1 MTAPTTAPPTP
12 AVPRA
17 AIAPVPFRRLVRV
30 ELRKQTDTR
39 AGRWLLA
46 VIVVLGAG
54 LIALHLAVADPPDL
68 TWQGLTL
75 TASFGQVL
83 LLPLVGIMA
92 ATAEWSQRTALTTF
106 VLEPRRTRVNL
117 AKLAAAGAL
126 GIVVMAAA
134 ALAGAAAN
142 VVGLVWRD
150 GDGAWAVD
158 AGAAAGSAA
167 AFLLLV
173 AQGVAFGLA
182 LLSTPAAIVA
192 YLALPTTWS
201 VLGMLVPRL
210 AGPAEWLDMNRTMLP
225 LMAGELTAQQ
235 AAHLATSVAVWV
247 GLPLAVGLW
256 RTARREVA

>member
-1 MTAPTTAPPTP
+1 MTTATTTVPAPTGPGGG
-12 AVPRA
+12 PR
-17 AIAPVPFRRLVRV
+17 PVPFSRLVAV

-46 VIVVLGAG
+46 VVVLLGAG
-54 LIALHLAVADPPDL
+54 LIVVHLLVAEPADL
-68 TWQGLTL
+68 TWQELTM

-83 LLPLVGIMA
+83 LLPLLGIMA

-106 VLEPRRTRVNL
+106 VLEPRRTRVHL

-126 GIVVMAAA
+126 AVVVTAAA
-134 ALAGAAAN
+134 AAAGAVAN
-142 VVGLVWRD
+142 VVGMLWRD
-150 GDGAWAVD
+150 GAGGWALDGGV
-158 AGAAAGSAA
+158 AAGNAL

-192 YLALPTTWS
+192 YLALPTGWS

-210 AGPAEWLDMNRTMLP
+210 SEPAQWLDMNRTLLP
-225 LMAGELTAQQ
+225 LMTGELTAQQ
-235 AAHLATSVAVWV
+235 AAQLATSVAVWV
-247 GLPLAVGLW
+247 AVPLAVGLW
-256 RTARREVA
+256 RTARREVS